1 MEQTQIKKII
11 EAALMAVDK
20 PLPMKQIQSLFKTDD
35 VDKADVNK
43 ALVDLQEEYEDRGVS
58 IVEVASGYRVQ
69 IDQDMSPWIS
79 RLFEERPPRYTRA
92 LLETLALVAYRQ
104 PITRSEIEEV
114 RGVAVS
120 TNIIKTLLEREWVQ
134 VVGHKEVPGRPAMY
148 ATTKEF
154 LDYFN
159 LKRIDELPPLSELTD
174 LDAIDTQLE
183 FPIPGKEHAGNEQ
196 ESSGGVNAEDD
207 AGQGE
212 ESSESE
218 DTAEAADAIAEEL
231 SDHAGDTSGNV
242 TLH

>member
-1 MEQTQIKKII
+1 VAPEQIKKIV

-20 PLPMKQIQSLFKTDD
+20 PLTLIQLHGLF
-35 VDKADVNK
+35 ANEEEPIER
-43 ALVDLQEEYEDRGVS
+43 ALVKDARV
-58 IVEVASGYRVQ
+58 VEVASGFRVQ
-69 IDQDMSPWIS
+69 IDQEVAPWIS
-79 RLFEERPPRYTRA
+79 LLFEERPPRYTRA

-120 TNIIKTLLEREWVQ
+120 TNIIKTLLEREWVR

-159 LKRIDELPPLSELTD
+159 LRRIDELPPLSELTD
-174 LDAIDTQLE
+174 LDSIARE
-183 FPIPGKEHAGNEQ
+183 AGIP
-196 ESSGGVNAEDD
+196 AEPD
-207 AGQGE
+207 AEGTPEGE
-212 ESSESE
+212 V
-218 DTAEAADAIAEEL
+218 DADAVQEEL
-231 SDHAGDTSGNV
+231 ISKELGDEADHDSGNV

>member
-1 MEQTQIKKII
+1 MAPDQIKKIV

-20 PLPMKQIQSLFKTDD
+20 PLTLIQLHGLFVNEEEA
-35 VDKADVNK
+35 VDR
-43 ALVDLQEEYEDRGVS
+43 ALVKDALTELQADYENRGVS
-58 IVEVASGYRVQ
+58 VVEVASGFRVQ
-69 IDQDMSPWIS
+69 IDQEVAPWIS
-79 RLFEERPPRYTRA
+79 LLFEERPPRYTRA

-120 TNIIKTLLEREWVQ
+120 TNIIKTLLEREWVR

-159 LKRIDELPPLSELTD
+159 LRRIDELPPLSELTD
-174 LDAIDTQLE
+174 LDSIARE
-183 FPIPGKEHAGNEQ
+183 AGLPPEPA
-196 ESSGGVNAEDD
+196 AEDD
-207 AGQGE
+207 SQ
-212 ESSESE
+212 
-218 DTAEAADAIAEEL
+218 DEADPDAVKEEL
-231 SDHAGDTSGNV
+231 ISQELGDDTDQHDSGNV

>member
-1 MEQTQIKKII
+1 MEQSQLKRII

-20 PLPMKQIQSLFKTDD
+20 PLSMKQIVALFKEDD
-35 VDKADVNK
+35 VDTADINK
-43 ALVDLQEEYEDRGVS
+43 ALIDLQDDYAPRGVS

-79 RLFEERPPRYTRA
+79 RLFEERPPRYSRA

-120 TNIIKTLLEREWVQ
+120 TNIIKTLLEREWVR

-159 LKRIDELPPLSELTD
+159 LRRIDELPPLGELTD

-183 FPIPGKEHAGNEQ
+183 MAIPRDEAATGEAAPDE
-196 ESSGGVNAEDD
+196 AAPD
-207 AGQGE
+207 GE
-212 ESSESE
+212 EQ
-218 DTAEAADAIAEEL
+218 AGPAIAEEL
-231 SDHAGDTSGNV
+231 AEAVGPEPSGNV
-242 TLH
+242 TIH

>member
-1 MEQTQIKKII
+1 MAPEQIKKIV

-20 PLPMKQIQSLFKTDD
+20 PLTLIQLHGLFANEEEA
-35 VDKADVNK
+35 VDR
-43 ALVDLQEEYEDRGVS
+43 ALVKDALTELQADYENRGVS
-58 IVEVASGYRVQ
+58 VVEVASGFRVQ
-69 IDQDMSPWIS
+69 IDQEVAPWIS
-79 RLFEERPPRYTRA
+79 LLFEERPPRYTRA

-120 TNIIKTLLEREWVQ
+120 TNIIKTLLEREWVR

-159 LKRIDELPPLSELTD
+159 LRRIDELPPLSELTD
-174 LDAIDTQLE
+174 LDSIARE
-183 FPIPGKEHAGNEQ
+183 AGLPPEPA
-196 ESSGGVNAEDD
+196 AEDD
-207 AGQGE
+207 SQ
-212 ESSESE
+212 
-218 DTAEAADAIAEEL
+218 DEADPDAVKEEL
-231 SDHAGDTSGNV
+231 ISQELGDETDQHDSGNV